1 MSVLSVILKL
11 LPYLTDAVEELMDLA
26 DVGDE
31 DASPEEALEQIEEI
45 RLRVENARDRFRDKV
60 AERRARLHLDEPD

>member
-1 MSVLSVILKL
+1 MNVLTIVLRL

-26 DVGDE
+26 DVGD
-31 DASPEEALEQIEEI
+31 DDLSPEETLEQIEEI
-45 RLRVENARDRFRDKV
+45 RLRVEHARDRFRDKV